1 MVLKET
7 LIIILGTIHGQYGQS
22 LMAKVT
28 SMTNLVVS
36 NTVLSSGILL
46 LTLGSEACMPT
57 VGKFLSWQFFFFLE
71 GGDSHLLALATP
83 EMYGSSVRDL
93 CMWKEETPEGSFPT

>member
-1 MVLKET
+1 MKAHRRETWSTRSGNMVLKET

-46 LTLGSEACMPT
+46 LTLGSGACMPT
-57 VGKFLSWQFFFFLE
+57 PYSGKTAAQR
-71 GGDSHLLALATP
+71 
-83 EMYGSSVRDL
+83 VRNMNPM
-93 CMWKEETPEGSFPT
+93 CSAGTTKTS